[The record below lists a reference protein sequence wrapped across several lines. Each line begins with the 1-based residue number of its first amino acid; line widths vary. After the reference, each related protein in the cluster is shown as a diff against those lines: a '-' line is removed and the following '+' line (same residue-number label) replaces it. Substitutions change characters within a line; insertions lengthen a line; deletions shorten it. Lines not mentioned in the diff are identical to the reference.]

1 MQKKSGK
8 RLKALMYLLKMDKLL
23 LVPGENLMERSF
35 MVGVLTKKIQ
45 ERNLTTDLTLRIRK
59 D

>member
-8 RLKALMYLLKMDKLL
+8 RLKAHIYLLKMDKLL

-45 ERNLTTDLTLRIRK
+45 E
-59 D
+59 

>member
-1 MQKKSGK
+1 
-8 RLKALMYLLKMDKLL
+8 MYLLKMEKLL